1 MLEHSDGGSAVG
13 SLQASHVSN
22 LTWKAFVLFI
32 CLKQWHKLIVRI
44 SGGICCCAILGDLFS
59 LFLQKRVLTV
69 HTLLLF
75 FAKLFRSQKSQ
86 TIQRKPLLPFLMA
99 RVRTYEKS
107 LRMFL
112 PKLFPPVMQAGKM
125 VNAAVW
131 WHPKPT
137 CCQVNWHFSALTLT
151 FIDLLTCL
159 PSFLPISSFWW
170 YLLNDFFNRI

>member
-1 MLEHSDGGSAVG
+1 MVDLGLLLE
-13 SLQASHVSN
+13 ASKPLMFPIWVA
-22 LTWKAFVLFI
+22 KFFVLFI
-32 CLKQWHKLIVRI
+32 CLNQWHKCDAWIL
-44 SGGICCCAILGDLFS
+44 GGICCCSILCDLFS
-59 LFLQKRVLTV
+59 LFLQKCVLTV

-86 TIQRKPLLPFLMA
+86 TIQRKPSLLPFPMA

-137 CCQVNWHFSALTLT
+137 CCQVNWLFSAYTVT
-151 FIDLLTCL
+151 FISLLTCL

-170 YLLNDFFNRI
+170 DFSNDFFNSGI